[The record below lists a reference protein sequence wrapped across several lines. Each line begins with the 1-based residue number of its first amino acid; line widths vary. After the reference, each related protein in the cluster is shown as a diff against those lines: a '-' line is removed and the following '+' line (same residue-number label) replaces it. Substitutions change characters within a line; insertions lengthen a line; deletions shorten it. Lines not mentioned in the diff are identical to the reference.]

1 MRPPPENSV
10 TRSTAYKRRR
20 SAVDQHRDRAHSM
33 PDSQT
38 GAFAASRWRHRQG
51 EGHADD
57 PHEDDDRREHDGR
70 TNEAEAA
77 TNRGTDERPS
87 HDGDEK
93 PGGRGKESEVRA
105 RRDRHPSQHEKCGGE
120 HDCAEGGGP
129 DRPARARGI
138 HGQTDRDAA

>member
-38 GAFAASRWRHRQG
+38 GAFAASGGATTSART
-51 EGHADD
+51 ADD

-70 TNEAEAA
+70 RDEAEAA
-77 TNRGTDERPS
+77 TNRGTAERAG

-93 PGGRGKESEVRA
+93 PGGRGKESE
-105 RRDRHPSQHEKCGGE
+105 
-120 HDCAEGGGP
+120 
-129 DRPARARGI
+129 
-138 HGQTDRDAA
+138 